1 MPLQVESENIIYK
14 LTNSFYDYMV
24 TTVIKK
30 GLTEKTLLS
39 WYASPQLAVVLEFP
53 DLTEMANPTLAI
65 DFKSFPAPVVNFY
78 GGGKMGDYFF
88 NVWGFAGWSG
98 THAGDMIQ
106 RDNLISDMIAL
117 LDDGVVPVYDWD
129 GTTKGSLLGYASLI
143 NIAGEKIAQSGNSLA
158 DKYRFLISGI
168 ARIKQTS

>member
-1 MPLQVESENIIYK
+1 
-14 LTNSFYDYMV
+14 MV

-30 GLTEKTLLS
+30 GLTEKTLLN
-39 WYASPQLAVVLEFP
+39 WYASPQLEVVLEFP
-53 DLTEMANPTLAI
+53 DLTEMDAPTLAI
-65 DFKSFPAPVVNFY
+65 DFKSFPAPAINFY

-88 NVWGFAGWSG
+88 NVWGFAGWES
-98 THAGDMIQ
+98 THSSNAVQ
-106 RDNLISDMIAL
+106 RDNLISDMISL
-117 LDDGVVPVYDWD
+117 LEDGVVPVYDWN